1 MLVYLY
7 GLDSYRRHNKL
18 KEIIAVYKKKHSG
31 LSLERFYLEEDGSF
45 ERLKNFAVSQSLFDH
60 SKLGIVNGLSSDT
73 KEAPKFLK
81 SLVEI
86 QNLTLIIVSDKALG
100 KDFRFL
106 LEKPSLSQ
114 SFEKLEGAH
123 LAAFIKKEAEVRGV
137 KINSEEAV
145 SLARSNNGDTWGI
158 INDLEKISLGGQLEY
173 AGEAPQFWPLL
184 MVIKGNQPALKKI
197 SALTRLFEVE
207 DASMIFNILASQVG
221 GAMKNKMADLDPA
234 IKQGKIGYEEAL
246 LSIVTSD

>member
-18 KEIIAVYKKKHSG
+18 KEIIAGYKKKHSG

-60 SKLGIVNGLSSDT
+60 SKLGIVNDLSSDT

-86 QNLTLIIVSDKALG
+86 RNLTLIIVSDKALG

-123 LAAFIKKEAEVRGV
+123 LATFIKKEAEVRGV
-137 KINSEEAV
+137 KKNSSGRTTRVCRRSASILAV
-145 SLARSNNGDTWGI
+145 ADGHQR
-158 INDLEKISLGGQLEY
+158 
-173 AGEAPQFWPLL
+173 
-184 MVIKGNQPALKKI
+184 QPACPKKNI
-197 SALTRLFEVE
+197 RA
-207 DASMIFNILASQVG
+207 DAVIRS
-221 GAMKNKMADLDPA
+221 
-234 IKQGKIGYEEAL
+234 
-246 LSIVTSD
+246 